1 MYLFQYKAGNIKAY
15 LLVENHECQVAL
27 HKILELGRSL
37 EVMAPNSLP
46 LLRIPASRLPDD
58 WSRDFYV
65 NSSNDQGLTSLFL
78 CGMER
83 VG

>member
-1 MYLFQYKAGNIKAY
+1 MTAY
-15 LLVENHECQVAL
+15 LLVEIYECQVAL
-27 HKILELGRSL
+27 CKILELGGSL
-37 EVMAPNSLP
+37 EVMVPNPLP
-46 LLRIPASRLPDD
+46 FLRIPASHLPDD

-78 CGMER
+78 WGMER